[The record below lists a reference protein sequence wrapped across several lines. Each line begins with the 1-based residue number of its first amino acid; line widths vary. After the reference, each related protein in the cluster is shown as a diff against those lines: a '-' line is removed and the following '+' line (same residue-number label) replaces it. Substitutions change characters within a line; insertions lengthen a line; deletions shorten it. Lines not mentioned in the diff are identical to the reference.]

1 MKYIFLSLAVLFN
14 VSAYIIF
21 KSISVK
27 QTNLKWFIIFS
38 MGLIMGAINTYLF
51 TKSLKEINLGIAYPI
66 FSAASITLIML
77 VSVFVFNEKINPI
90 NVIGAFI
97 IILGIVLLTR

>member
-1 MKYIFLSLAVLFN
+1 MVYHFFN
-14 VSAYIIF
+14 GF
-21 KSISVK
+21 
-27 QTNLKWFIIFS
+27 NN
-38 MGLIMGAINTYLF
+38 GAINTYLF

>member
-1 MKYIFLSLAVLFN
+1 VKYLLLSFAVLFN

-21 KSISVK
+21 KSISGK
-27 QTNLKWFIIFS
+27 PSNLLWYIIFS
-38 MGLIMGAINTYLF
+38 IGLILGAINTYLF

-66 FSAASITLIML
+66 FSAASITFIILI
-77 VSVFVFNEKINPI
+77 SVFIFKEKISIVNI
-90 NVIGAFI
+90 IGALI

>member
-21 KSISVK
+21 KSISGK
-27 QTNLKWFIIFS
+27 QNNFHWFIIFS
-38 MGLIMGAINTYLF
+38 IGLTLGAVNTYLF
-51 TKSLKEINLGIAYPI
+51 TRALKEINLGVAYPI

-77 VSVFVFNEKINPI
+77 VSVFIFNERINLI
-90 NVIGAFI
+90 NLIGAFI
-97 IILGIVLLTR
+97 VIVGIILLTR